1 MQVRTGL
8 VVAVVVAALAGAAVV
23 GYDTVTASGGTLTE
37 EWVSDTPRPNQVN
50 HHSVAAVR
58 TEGRTIIA
66 APVSSVGGSSGA
78 KCALVML
85 DGTGTVEWERT
96 IRNRSCA
103 THGIGDP
110 TIADLDGDGEPDVLV
125 PTTENVLY
133 GYDVNDGT
141 ETLRF
146 DLTSF
151 GYSAPAVLAEPVRRA
166 VVADFN
172 GSVFAVRPNGTV
184 AWRDQVAAGVT
195 ADTRR
200 ADFDGDG
207 GPEVAV
213 SAPGNVT
220 LYEPNGSVVW
230 ERSVYAAFA
239 ASGSVDG
246 AQTLFVATGDGVA
259 ALDGATGA
267 TEWRW
272 NTSNNR
278 PAIHALGD
286 GDGDGSKELYVT
298 TGDGNLD
305 ALSARTGEVEWHAG
319 LSTADSVTP
328 PPALGDLDGD
338 GESELVTVTNGGA
351 VSVRDPANGNRLAS
365 YERDV
370 AVWTH
375 PTLVDLDGDGTDE
388 VLVMY
393 GDGRVVALSYDS
405 SRGPPAAAIE
415 T

>member
-8 VVAVVVAALAGAAVV
+8 VAAVVVVALAGAAVV
-23 GYDTVTASGGTLTE
+23 GYDTVTASSGTLTE

-50 HHSVAAVR
+50 HHPVAAVR
-58 TEGRTIIA
+58 TGGQTFIA
-66 APVSSVGGSSGA
+66 APVSSVAGTPDA

-85 DGTGTVEWERT
+85 DSTGTTDWERT

-110 TIADLDGDGEPDVLV
+110 TIADFDGNGELDVLI

-133 GYDVNDGT
+133 GYDANDGT

-151 GYSAPAVLAEPVRRA
+151 GYSAPAVFAEPVRET
-166 VVADFN
+166 VVADFD
-172 GSVFAVRPNGTV
+172 GSVFAVRPNETV
-184 AWRDQVAAGVT
+184 AWQDQVAAGVT
-195 ADTRR
+195 ADTKK

-220 LYEPNGSVVW
+220 LYEPNGTLVW

-239 ASGSVDG
+239 VSGSVEG
-246 AQTLFVATGDGVA
+246 EQTLFVATGDGVV
-259 ALDGATGA
+259 ALDGTTGA

-286 GDGDGSKELYVT
+286 GDGDGAKEIYVT
-298 TGDGNLD
+298 TGGGNLD
-305 ALSARTGEVEWHAG
+305 ALSARTGEVEWHAD
-319 LSTADSVTP
+319 LSTEDSVAP
-328 PPALGDLDGD
+328 PPDLGDLDGD
-338 GESELVTVTNGGA
+338 GEPELVTVTNSGA

-375 PTLVDLDGDGTDE
+375 PTLVDLDGDGTEE

-405 SRGPPAAAIE
+405 
-415 T
+415 

>member
-1 MQVRTGL
+1 MQPRTAL
-8 VVAVVVAALAGAAVV
+8 VAAVVVAALAGTAVV
-23 GYDTVTASGGTLTE
+23 GYDTVTKPGGSLTE
-37 EWVSDTPRPNQVN
+37 QWVSDTPRQNQVN
-50 HHSVAAVR
+50 HHPVTAVR
-58 TEGRTIIA
+58 TDNQTVIA
-66 APVSSVGGSSGA
+66 APVSSVGGTPDA
-78 KCALVML
+78 KCALVVL
-85 DGTGTVEWERT
+85 DGNGTTEWERT
-96 IRNRSCA
+96 IPNRSCA
-103 THGIGDP
+103 IHGIGDP
-110 TIADLDGDGEPDVLV
+110 TIADFDGDGGLDVLV

-133 GYDVNDGT
+133 GYDAKSGT

-151 GYSAPAVLAEPVRRA
+151 GYSAPAVVAEPTLET

-184 AWRDQVAAGVT
+184 AWRDQVAPGVI
-195 ADTRR
+195 ADTKN

-207 GPEVAV
+207 SPEIAV

-220 LYEPNGSVVW
+220 LFEPNGSVDW
-230 ERSVYAAFA
+230 QRSIYANFA
-239 ASGSVDG
+239 VSGSVAG
-246 AQTLFVATGDGVA
+246 NQTLFVATEDGVR
-259 ALDGATGA
+259 ALDGSTGA

-298 TGDGNLD
+298 TGGGHLD
-305 ALSARTGEVEWHAG
+305 ALSARTGAVEWSAT
-319 LSTADSVTP
+319 LSTDDSIAP

-338 GESELVTVTNGGA
+338 GDPELVTVTNSGV
-351 VSVRDPANGNRLAS
+351 VSVRDPSNGNRLAS
-365 YERDV
+365 SERDV

-375 PTLVDLDGDGTDE
+375 PTLVDLDGDGGDE

-393 GDGRVVALSYDS
+393 GDGRVVALSYD
-405 SRGPPAAAIE
+405 A
-415 T
+415 